1 MGSGTAS
8 NSGSGSLYSRLL
20 EIKGHM
26 ELCGDYSSWNSLCD
40 CMYLLINKLPLD
52 TTTVSTT
59 ATGAVSASG
68 LNHCCADLFALF
80 SNIFKNQNKNQNPPN
95 PDVVLSEVQWQLQLQ
110 SNVQL
115 FLSVCKGLF
124 IRPNCKVAAFTPTS
138 NSGSASDS
146 GGYMGTSTNWQDIY
160 MNLIIQYYTTTN
172 TNTNSIDS
180 CIRACLST
188 HINTI
193 IDIDMETYPITPSQ
207 HPSHSQ
213 PILIPLAVLRSVHH
227 VFPMYKQKLWCK
239 VGLTLLD
246 THSRSMQAQSGVG
259 VDTDTGGIADCL
271 LAVCTLATY
280 VPSSVLTSTSSN
292 NSNGEG
298 GPNTLAM
305 LMQCI
310 VVSLQ
315 MGGNINTN
323 TTTTATATALHSR
336 SLSLLLT
343 MLDAPLALTTTKTH
357 AEADV
362 DVDPEQVSERVC
374 DVVRATSIHLH
385 TLIPMLLKVSSA
397 NSLCIYT
404 HSCTYTHH

>member
-1 MGSGTAS
+1 
-8 NSGSGSLYSRLL
+8 
-20 EIKGHM
+20 
-26 ELCGDYSSWNSLCD
+26 
-40 CMYLLINKLPLD
+40 
-52 TTTVSTT
+52 
-59 ATGAVSASG
+59 
-68 LNHCCADLFALF
+68 
-80 SNIFKNQNKNQNPPN
+80 
-95 PDVVLSEVQWQLQLQ
+95 
-110 SNVQL
+110 
-115 FLSVCKGLF
+115 
-124 IRPNCKVAAFTPTS
+124 
-138 NSGSASDS
+138 
-146 GGYMGTSTNWQDIY
+146 
-160 MNLIIQYYTTTN
+160 
-172 TNTNSIDS
+172 
-180 CIRACLST
+180 
-188 HINTI
+188 
-193 IDIDMETYPITPSQ
+193 
-207 HPSHSQ
+207 
-213 PILIPLAVLRSVHH
+213 
-227 VFPMYKQKLWCK
+227 
-239 VGLTLLD
+239 
-246 THSRSMQAQSGVG
+246 MQAQSGVG

-357 AEADV
+357 ADADV